1 MNNLYN
7 VSGVGIPRWSSLFIS
22 IFIQCIH
29 QTIYTSVTTFSQSDM
44 RVANKYGTM
53 QYGGKWLIN
62 LIAEQLRND
71 IWFISA
77 IQI

>member
-1 MNNLYN
+1 
-7 VSGVGIPRWSSLFIS
+7 
-22 IFIQCIH
+22 
-29 QTIYTSVTTFSQSDM
+29 M